1 MTNVTI
7 ECRCGA
13 ATKIPVANLLAIR
26 RLPKEM
32 DDWAEAHR
40 ASGCLLM
47 DHPPAK
53 AV

>member
-1 MTNVTI
+1 
-7 ECRCGA
+7 
-13 ATKIPVANLLAIR
+13 
-26 RLPKEM
+26 M

>member
-26 RLPKEM
+26 RLPADMQNWIE
-32 DDWAEAHR
+32 DHR
-40 ASGCLLM
+40 ASGCQLM
-47 DHPPAK
+47 DKPLTK